1 MVIDEARE
9 VEHYERYW
17 QENKGKMDAVSLQA
31 TWLALKGAVTVK
43 QIPNGVRI
51 DRVLAK
57 YPAYNVILQRH
68 TDKYRLS
75 PEEIKERYAELTK
88 YAMMKFGR
96 SLSAN

>member
-9 VEHYERYW
+9 VEHFERYW
-17 QENKGKMDAVSLQA
+17 QENKGKMDALSLEA
-31 TWLALKGAVTVK
+31 SWLALKGACTVK
-43 QIPNGVRI
+43 QTNIGVRI
-51 DRVLAK
+51 DKVLQR
-57 YPAYNVILQRH
+57 YPAFMVILQRH
-68 TDKYRLS
+68 GEKYRLS